1 MTAESE
7 RIREVTL
14 TEYDVAGYEFLL
26 AGTDAL
32 MRATDPVYGRMRR
45 VPMDVVSPVSV
56 DVGEGRAV
64 RVEPIDASSWISFDV
79 GEAIAG
85 ERQLLL
91 SEMAFLA
98 QRQLAAIMSGF
109 YSHVGEVA
117 EAVGNTVSG
126 PMSWDLIIDALE
138 RVDLVFRDD
147 GEHGGMIVMN
157 QQTYARLVRQG
168 PPTAAQQARV
178 DDILR
183 RKREEFDARR
193 RRRSVSRDGH

>member
-1 MTAESE
+1 MAESG
-7 RIREVTL
+7 RKREVTL
-14 TEYDVAGYEFLL
+14 TEYDVAGYEFLMT
-26 AGTDAL
+26 GTDAL
-32 MRATDPVYGRMRR
+32 MRATDPVYRRIRR
-45 VPMDVVSPVSV
+45 VPLDDVSSVSV
-56 DVGEGRAV
+56 DVGEGRTV
-64 RVEPIDASSWISFDV
+64 RAEPIDASSWISFDV
-79 GEAIAG
+79 REAIAG

-98 QRQLAAIMSGF
+98 QRQLATIMSAF
-109 YSHVGEVA
+109 YSHVNEVA

-138 RVDLVFRDD
+138 RVDRVFGDD

-157 QQTYARLVRQG
+157 PETYARLVQQG
-168 PPTAAQQARV
+168 PPTAAQEARL

-193 RRRSVSRDGH
+193 RHRSVPRDGH